1 MNQVDPASESIAE
14 LSCGAATQLL
24 RCRGT
29 LFALLSMQCSRC
41 GRHMKIA
48 QIPPLYESIPPK
60 YYGGTERV
68 VASLCDALVNLGHDV
83 TLFAAGDAKTKARL
97 VTTRDQS
104 IRLDPAA
111 LKSDLSAHLATLHEV
126 KRRAAQFDILHFHL
140 DVLHLPMF
148 ELHADKCVTTLHG
161 RLDLKDLRQ
170 CFERWPGFGLVS
182 VSDSQRRPMPGVNW
196 LATVHNGLVA
206 APSSAPPPSAKPY
219 LAFLGRISPEKGC
232 DAAIRIAKRAGIP
245 LRIAAKIDNADRAYF
260 DSVIQP
266 LLDDPLI
273 EFVGEIGDGQKAEFL
288 RGARALLFPINWPE
302 PFGLVV
308 IEAMAHGTPVIAYDC
323 GAVCEVLHDGVTG
336 FIVNSEDEA
345 LMAIERVGQ
354 LDRNLISA
362 SFERRFTA
370 EVMAR
375 AYLRVYDG
383 LIQSYK
389 LGRAS

>member
-1 MNQVDPASESIAE
+1 
-14 LSCGAATQLL
+14 
-24 RCRGT
+24 
-29 LFALLSMQCSRC
+29 
-41 GRHMKIA
+41 MKIA

-83 TLFAAGDAKTKARL
+83 TLFAAADAKTKARL